1 MKQNEYDKMSI
12 SSDLDSQDKKPS
24 APNSSSS
31 NSKTKLIKSKNKKP
45 LTSRDER
52 MMFRDDKLKAKNR
65 KTKLFNKYKN
75 ITFKRTKR
83 ENDVINI
90 IDNIEECDLFQF
102 QLKQEM
108 VDAPIRLNESLR
120 NTFTKDCVVSSL
132 YTLEIIPKNIAETI
146 SKEIINLDKGISC
159 DTVSDL
165 LFSFI
170 PENYDVT
177 LIFLNID
184 MLSRIGEKLNPL
196 YGSPIVLGFKDT
208 SKISHMVILAKAIG
222 EVGII
227 DTQLEYGNRFKDI
240 DEYISENKYEIFYFY
255 CYQNRLKRKR
265 HADIRK
271 VKVTKKR
278 RTDDYEYIEPIKSKS
293 KSKSKS
299 KRIKSKR
306 IKSKRR

>member
-1 MKQNEYDKMSI
+1 MEEMKQNEYDKMSI

-146 SKEIINLDKGISC
+146 SKEIINLGKGISC
-159 DTVSDL
+159 NTIADL

-170 PENYDVT
+170 PEKYDVT
-177 LIFLNID
+177 LKLLSTD
-184 MLSRIGEKLNPL
+184 MLSRIGEKLKPN
-196 YGSPIVLGFKDT
+196 YGSPIGLVFKDK
-208 SKISHMVILAKAIG
+208 SKSGHMVILAKNANNEIG
-222 EVGII
+222 IL
-227 DTQLEYGNRFKDI
+227 DPQLEYENRFFKNI
-240 DEYISENKYEIFYFY
+240 DKYISENKYDNFHFY
-255 CYQNRLKRKR
+255 CYKNRLKHKR
-265 HADIRK
+265 RAEIRK
-271 VKVTKKR
+271 IRVTKKR
-278 RTDDYEYIEPIKSKS
+278 RTDDYEYVEPLSKS

-299 KRIKSKR
+299 KG
-306 IKSKRR
+306 